1 MTRAPGA
8 GSSLAAVAARENQLR
23 MMTPG
28 VLTVAGLLSVIAGI
42 LVIVYPDVTLLVLAI
57 VAGVNLMILGV
68 VRIVDAFVADQD
80 START
85 LGAVVGL
92 LSFIA
97 GLIVVRRPGDSLLA
111 VLVILGIW
119 FVVDGLLDAVRGLFG
134 AGPRGPLLLSGVA
147 ELVLGVLILS
157 LPKLSLAT
165 LAVLV
170 GIGFIVRGV
179 IALLTAWRMRREPSA
194 PEAAP
199 ATP

>member
-1 MTRAPGA
+1 
-8 GSSLAAVAARENQLR
+8 VAARGNELKA
-23 MMTPG
+23 MTPG

-42 LVIVYPDVTLLVLAI
+42 LVIVWPDVTLLLLAI
-57 VAGVNLMILGV
+57 VAGINLMILGV

-80 START
+80 SAGRT

-119 FVVDGLLDAVRGLFG
+119 FVVNGLLDGLRGLIG
-134 AGPRGPLLLSGVA
+134 AGPRAPLLLSA
-147 ELVLGVLILS
+147 LADLVLGVLILS

-179 IALLTAWRMRREPSA
+179 LALLTAWRIRGGRSEPQ
-194 PEAAP
+194 AAP
-199 ATP
+199 TTP